1 MNKTVLLNFVNLSPA
16 VRPRL
21 LDFIFYEDFF
31 IWIDKLALKIDS
43 KGNSGAKDSCIWH
56 PLKNTIFHFNV
67 KHDFGTKRC
76 PSYSRAIFMKR
87 FYFYPLK
94 SFHFWGFNVF
104 LNNQELKENVSK
116 NLEQSICRF
125 FDFLTQ
131 FVFTT
136 SEMEVDYHQR
146 VNVRVA

>member
-1 MNKTVLLNFVNLSPA
+1 
-16 VRPRL
+16 
-21 LDFIFYEDFF
+21 
-31 IWIDKLALKIDS
+31 
-43 KGNSGAKDSCIWH
+43 
-56 PLKNTIFHFNV
+56 
-67 KHDFGTKRC
+67 
-76 PSYSRAIFMKR
+76 MKR

-94 SFHFWGFNVF
+94 SSHFCGFNLF

-136 SEMEVDYHQR
+136 SETEVDYRQR

>member
-1 MNKTVLLNFVNLSPA
+1 
-16 VRPRL
+16 
-21 LDFIFYEDFF
+21 
-31 IWIDKLALKIDS
+31 
-43 KGNSGAKDSCIWH
+43 
-56 PLKNTIFHFNV
+56 
-67 KHDFGTKRC
+67 
-76 PSYSRAIFMKR
+76 MKR